1 MARDPVCNME
11 VDKTTAEWKSEYMG
25 ETYYF
30 CCPGCKNSFD
40 ENPGKYLARDSE
52 QESDSHN
59 H

>member
-1 MARDPVCNME
+1 MAWDPVCKME
-11 VDKTTAEWKSEYMG
+11 VDETTAQWKSEYMG

-40 ENPGKYLARDSE
+40 ENPGKYLAPDSE